1 MTEIAKIEPQEVA
14 NRPAPTVL
22 EIIAAAARDPE
33 VDVAKLSA
41 LMDLQERHE
50 ARNAEMEFN
59 KAFSQMQPMLPRI
72 RKNGSIDLGKG
83 KPMSFARWEDIDFVV
98 RPILTDHGFTLSFT
112 SEPTAAGVL
121 MVAHLSHSLG
131 HSRVSKMQLPPDTG
145 PGRNA
150 LQAIG
155 STQSYGKRYLT
166 AGILNLV
173 FQGMDDDGNSVG
185 FITQQQSDSIMDLMK
200 EIGMDKD
207 PGATSKF
214 LTLVNAKAVREI
226 HKEVYKTAITLLES
240 KRRQA
245 R

>member
-1 MTEIAKIEPQEVA
+1 MTEIAKVEPQ
-14 NRPAPTVL
+14 
-22 EIIAAAARDPE
+22 
-33 VDVAKLSA
+33 DVAKLSA
-41 LMDLQERHE
+41 LMDLQDRHE
-50 ARNAEMEFN
+50 AREAEVAFN

-72 RKNGSIDLGKG
+72 KKNGSIDLGKG

-112 SEPTAAGVL
+112 SEPTPQGVL

-173 FQGMDDDGNSVG
+173 FEGMDNDGNSAG
-185 FITQQQSDSIMDLMK
+185 FITERQADSIWSLMA

-207 PGATSKF
+207 PAATSKF
-214 LTLVNAKAVREI
+214 LQVVNAKAVGEI
-226 HKEVYKTAITLLES
+226 HSAVYKTAITLLES